1 MLEGFRYRLEKEN
14 FSMCYNCGCGM
25 PNNDMG
31 KPENIT
37 NKTFQEAAKAMGQ
50 STKESRENAYQLLEK
65 VFAANEESHD
75 KNWKP

>member
-1 MLEGFRYRLEKEN
+1 
-14 FSMCYNCGCGM
+14 M

-37 NKTFQEAAKAMGQ
+37 NEDFELAAQAMGQ
-50 STKESRENAYQLLEK
+50 PVKDAKKNARDLLEK
-65 VFAANEESHD
+65 VLAAKEESRD

>member
-1 MLEGFRYRLEKEN
+1 
-14 FSMCYNCGCGM
+14 MCYNCGCGM

-37 NKTFQEAAKAMGQ
+37 TKTFEAAASAMGQ
-50 STKESRENAYQLLEK
+50 STEDAKKNAHELLEK
-65 VFAANEESHD
+65 VLAAKEESND